1 MNQPHNS
8 FEDFVMTKTQFES
21 AHRVQQ
27 RRRSGMTLIELLV
40 AIAILVIIAAILVPQ
55 LRFASADRNLRE
67 ASRTMA
73 SLFAQASQRAV
84 NDGVSGVVIER
95 NPNIVENGVAYAGT
109 SMFILREIPPYIGE
123 EATDVAEYAQFSTA
137 DFPGTPPHHLFD
149 PSNPFIPFDIWIPA
163 PFEEDIVQAGDQI
176 SFNGQPLRF
185 NIDSVLAETHLA
197 DSTIDVLRL
206 RLSSP
211 FDFVAGNI
219 PEPRITRVNPSDQN
233 SKSRAEI
240 GSFVVHRQ
248 PRKLVSSR
256 VDMPTGYL
264 VDLRLSGELF
274 NGNTIFSLDARSA
287 VDPSVNPTPN
297 SVAYLFNG
305 RGAID
310 RFVYTDDTGIR
321 RVGLPKE
328 PAYLMVREYSPD
340 EGGESVESVLRSERQ
355 MWVTVDPT
363 TGAAN
368 VISGL
373 GVDTNVFTT
382 LPEAL
387 EEARKL
393 GSQGQA
399 AQ

>member
-1 MNQPHNS
+1 MNQSHSS
-8 FEDFVMTKTQFES
+8 FEGFVMTKAQFES

-40 AIAILVIIAAILVPQ
+40 AISILVIIAAILVPQ
-55 LRFASADRNLRE
+55 LRFASADRNIRE
-67 ASRTMA
+67 ASRTLA

-84 NDGVSGVVIER
+84 NDGISGVVIER
-95 NPNIVENGVAYAGT
+95 NPNIIDEITGVAYAGT
-109 SMFILREIPPYIGE
+109 SMFILREVPPYIGE
-123 EATDVAEYAQFSTA
+123 EATDMAEYAQFSTR
-137 DFPGTPPHHLFD
+137 DFPERPPHHLFD
-149 PSNPFIPFDIWIPA
+149 PDNPFIPFDIWIPE
-163 PFEEDIVQAGDQI
+163 PFEEGIVQAGDQI

-185 NIDSVLAETHLA
+185 NIDSVSAETHLA
-197 DSTIDVLRL
+197 DNTKDVLRL

-211 FDFVAGNI
+211 FDFVAGNVRL
-219 PEPRITRVNPSDQN
+219 PQPTPDPGS
-233 SKSRAEI
+233 SKSLVTI
-240 GSFVVHRQ
+240 GSFIVHRQ

-274 NGNTIFSLDARSA
+274 NGNTFFSLDTRPT

-310 RFVYTDDTGIR
+310 RFVFTDETGTR
-321 RVGLPKE
+321 RGGLPKE
-328 PAYLMVREYSPD
+328 PAYLMVREYSTD
-340 EGGESVESVLRSERQ
+340 EGGELVDNVLRSERQ
-355 MWVTVDPT
+355 MWVTIDQT

-373 GVDTNVFTT
+373 GVDTSVFTT
-382 LPEAL
+382 LPQSL
-387 EEARKL
+387 ERARQL

>member
-73 SLFAQASQRAV
+73 SLFAQASQRAI

-95 NPNIVENGVAYAGT
+95 NPNIVEDGVAYAGT
-109 SMFILREIPPYIGE
+109 SMFILRGVPPYIGE
-123 EATDVAEYAQFSTA
+123 EATDVAEYAQFSTR
-137 DFPGTPPHHLFD
+137 DFPERPPHHLFD
-149 PSNPFIPFDIWIPA
+149 PDNPFIPFDIWIPE
-163 PFEEDIVQAGDQI
+163 PFEEGIVQAGDQI

-185 NIDSVLAETHLA
+185 NIDSVSAETHLA
-197 DSTIDVLRL
+197 DNTKDVLRL

-211 FDFVAGNI
+211 FDFVAGNVRL
-219 PEPRITRVNPSDQN
+219 PQPTPDPGS
-233 SKSRAEI
+233 SKSLVTI
-240 GSFVVHRQ
+240 GSFIVHRQ

-274 NGNTIFSLDARSA
+274 NGNTFFSLDARPT
-287 VDPSVNPTPN
+287 VDPLVNPTPN

-305 RGAID
+305 RGSID
-310 RFVYTDDTGIR
+310 RFVYTDATGTR
-321 RVGLPKE
+321 RGGLPKE
-328 PAYLMVREYSPD
+328 PAYLMVREYSTD
-340 EGGESVESVLRSERQ
+340 EGGESVDNVLRSERQ
-355 MWVTVDPT
+355 MWVTIDQT

-373 GVDTNVFTT
+373 GVDTSVFTT
-382 LPEAL
+382 LPQSL
-387 EEARKL
+387 ERARQL

>member
-73 SLFAQASQRAV
+73 SLFAQASQRAI

-95 NPNIVENGVAYAGT
+95 NPNIVEAGVAYAGT
-109 SMFILREIPPYIGE
+109 SMFILREVPPYIGE

-137 DFPGTPPHHLFD
+137 DFPDTPPHHLFD
-149 PSNPFIPFDIWIPA
+149 PDNPFVPFDIWIPE
-163 PFEEDIVQAGDQI
+163 PFEEGIVQAGDQI

-185 NIDSVLAETHLA
+185 NIDSVSAETHLA
-197 DSTIDVLRL
+197 DNTINVLRL

-211 FDFVAGNI
+211 FDFVAGNVR
-219 PEPRITRVNPSDQN
+219 EARISLVNPRDPN

-240 GSFVVHRQ
+240 GRFIVHRQ

-274 NGNTIFSLDARSA
+274 NGNTFFSLDARPT

-297 SVAYLFNG
+297 SVAYLFN
-305 RGAID
+305 
-310 RFVYTDDTGIR
+310 V
-321 RVGLPKE
+321 
-328 PAYLMVREYSPD
+328 
-340 EGGESVESVLRSERQ
+340 
-355 MWVTVDPT
+355 
-363 TGAAN
+363 
-368 VISGL
+368 
-373 GVDTNVFTT
+373 
-382 LPEAL
+382 
-387 EEARKL
+387 
-393 GSQGQA
+393 
-399 AQ
+399 